1 MSTQNDRAILN
12 SIINPIQPVD
22 EAELFTTI
30 EDDSREDSPDVKKAK
45 EFEKQGVTLAE
56 SGNIDNAL
64 EMFNNAVSASP
75 TWPSAYNNRAQA
87 FRLMRRDK
95 DAMNDLNLAIK
106 LSNGEGKAATQA
118 FCQRAMLH
126 QIANRNEEAKSD
138 WTRAAD
144 LGCQFAKN
152 QLAQM
157 NPYAALCNKMLYEAF
172 SSLKGQH
179 VSPKDGHN

>member
-1 MSTQNDRAILN
+1 MSSDIFTPLQ
-12 SIINPIQPVD
+12 IIG
-22 EAELFTTI
+22 LYFLWT
-30 EDDSREDSPDVKKAK
+30 
-45 EFEKQGVTLAE
+45 
-56 SGNIDNAL
+56 
-64 EMFNNAVSASP
+64 
-75 TWPSAYNNRAQA
+75 
-87 FRLMRRDK
+87 

-157 NPYAALCNKMLYEAF
+157 NPYATLCNKMLYEAF

-179 VSPKDGHN
+179 VSSKDGHN